1 MDKMRFTMEKM
12 EIFFLLDGFPQ
23 IALVTLFF
31 LVWYL
36 KIPGDENTVDA

>member
-1 MDKMRFTMEKM
+1 MRFTMEKM

-31 LVWYL
+31 WF
-36 KIPGDENTVDA
+36 GT

>member
-12 EIFFLLDGFPQ
+12 EIFFLLDGFPK
-23 IALVTLFF
+23 LHWSPFF